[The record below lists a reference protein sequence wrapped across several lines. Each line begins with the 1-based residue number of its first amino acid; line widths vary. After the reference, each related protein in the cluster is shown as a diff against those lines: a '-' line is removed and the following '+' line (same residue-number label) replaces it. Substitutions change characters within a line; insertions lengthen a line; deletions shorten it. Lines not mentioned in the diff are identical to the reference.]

1 MQYSEMVKGIRYIV
15 THESDNSF
23 FLLNDTIYICKDNE
37 VYNCN
42 SSSWLKPEDMVKSE
56 KGLEVKV
63 DINSLINERFVLIK
77 QLGIINKMI
86 KEGVETESL

>member
-1 MQYSEMVKGIRYIV
+1 
-15 THESDNSF
+15 
-23 FLLNDTIYICKDNE
+23 
-37 VYNCN
+37 
-42 SSSWLKPEDMVKSE
+42 MVKSE